1 LAPEFTEERCAGL
14 DSLLV
19 VDSALGMTPLRWLG
33 KGPVEASPAAVRTEI
48 SKLEF
53 LRGLEVGVSNR
64 QLGH

>member
-1 LAPEFTEERCAGL
+1 
-14 DSLLV
+14 LLV
-19 VDSALGMTPLRWLG
+19 VDSALGMTPPRWLG
-33 KGPVEASPAAVRTEI
+33 KGPVEASPAAVRAEI